1 MSVAG
6 FLLTVAGLYF
16 PLAISPGPNALLV
29 SRAAVVEGRRY
40 GMLTALGITTGSMT
54 WAALAAAGV
63 GVLISRWPWLMWGLQ
78 AVGGLWLARVGWRI
92 LRAPSVAQT
101 PRSPGAMPE
110 ATDLWRAYWRGVSTC
125 LTNPQA
131 LVFFAGMFGALF
143 TPEIPLWLRWS
154 SVATV
159 ACISL
164 TIYQLQATVFSHP
177 ELQRR
182 YLSVQRGLDR
192 VCSALFIL
200 LGLKLI
206 WAVAQAVA
214 GA

>member
-1 MSVAG
+1 MSATG
-6 FLLTVAGLYF
+6 FLLTVAGFYF

-29 SRAAVVEGRRY
+29 SRAAVVEGRHY

-63 GVLISRWPWLMWGLQ
+63 GVLISQWPWLMWGLQ
-78 AVGGLWLARVGWRI
+78 AVGGLWLMRMGWRI
-92 LRAPSVAQT
+92 LRASHAAHVVRPPNAL
-101 PRSPGAMPE
+101 PA
-110 ATDLWRAYWRGVSTC
+110 AADLWRAYWRGVSTC

-131 LVFFAGMFGALF
+131 LVFFAGMFGSLF

-164 TIYQLQATVFSHP
+164 AIYQLQATVFSHP

-182 YLSVQRGLDR
+182 YLGVQRGLDR
-192 VCSALFIL
+192 LCSALFIL
-200 LGLKLI
+200 LGLKLV
-206 WAVAQAVA
+206 WLVAQAVA
-214 GA
+214 GS